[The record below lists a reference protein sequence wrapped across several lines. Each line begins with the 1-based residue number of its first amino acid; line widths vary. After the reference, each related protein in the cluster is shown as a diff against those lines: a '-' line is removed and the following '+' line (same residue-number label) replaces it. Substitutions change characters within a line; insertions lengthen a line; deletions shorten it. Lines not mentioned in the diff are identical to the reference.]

1 MAKTGN
7 VAPQIENPII
17 AHNEQI
23 LIDIRSDG
31 TNPKKNTAKPC
42 DDITVKKLSRTILNI
57 LPLCGKFK

>member
-31 TNPKKNTAKPC
+31 TNPK
-42 DDITVKKLSRTILNI
+42 TVSYTHLT
-57 LPLCGKFK
+57 LPTN

>member
-31 TNPKKNTAKPC
+31 TNPKKEHSQA
-42 DDITVKKLSRTILNI
+42 L
-57 LPLCGKFK
+57 